1 MNHIFNMT
9 WVMWL
14 IDYLAKRTASYQVYY
29 TVKHSELLL
38 YLNIVN
44 IKEDLLQFFINVLIK
59 NHQIA
64 VFLMLKFN

>member
-1 MNHIFNMT
+1 MT
-9 WVMWL
+9 WVIWL

-38 YLNIVN
+38 YLNIVI